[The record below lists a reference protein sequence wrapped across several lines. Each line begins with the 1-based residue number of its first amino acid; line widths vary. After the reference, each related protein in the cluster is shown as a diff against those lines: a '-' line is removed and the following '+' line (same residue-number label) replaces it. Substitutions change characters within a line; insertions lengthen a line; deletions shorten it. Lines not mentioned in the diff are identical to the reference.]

1 MFAINSRS
9 YLLPNVVMR
18 MLFIRKISS
27 SSSYITEFQS
37 LLGNENVQTNDL
49 DSFNQD
55 WLKSHRGKSDIVLF
69 PRNTNDVSNILGYC
83 NQNNLKCVI
92 QSGNTSLVC
101 GATPWQN
108 EIIISMK
115 KLNKI
120 LSFDEI
126 TGVLHCE
133 SGCILQNLEEFVQ
146 QKQRLIPYDL
156 GAKGSCMIGGNLAT
170 NAGGLRFI
178 KFGPLHSNVLGLEIV
193 MANGKILNLM
203 NSMRKDN
210 TGYHLRHLF
219 IGSEGTLGIIT
230 KVSIICPMDYKFKKI
245 FLVACENFNK
255 LIELFRMVQEDFNEN
270 LSCFEMMD
278 ESSMNV
284 VVENLRLPYPLSRS
298 YPFYSLFEL
307 SANDE
312 SSLDQRFTKHYE
324 KLVNKSIILDGTYAN
339 DSDSEK
345 FHKLK
350 SYRESIS
357 EGLRLDGCSYK
368 YDVSL
373 PLNVYYEVVN
383 VMRKRLSSSL
393 SSSNNV
399 VRICG
404 YGHMGDGNMHFNVT
418 SKKFDQQIL
427 NQIEPFLYEFV
438 AKNNGSI
445 SAEHGIGVKKRKFLH
460 YSKSDEAIKL
470 MQQMKQLFDPKSI
483 LNPHVLF

>member
-1 MFAINSRS
+1 MFRINSRP
-9 YLLPNVVMR
+9 YLLLTNAVR
-18 MLFIRKISS
+18 FLFTRKLS
-27 SSSYITEFQS
+27 SSSYIADFQS
-37 LLGNENVQTNDL
+37 LIGKQNVLTTDL
-49 DSFNQD
+49 DPFNQD
-55 WLKSHRGKSDIVLF
+55 WLKSHCGRSDVVLL
-69 PRNTNDVSNILGYC
+69 PRQTTDVSKILRYC
-83 NQNNLKCVI
+83 NQNDLKCVV

-115 KLNKI
+115 KMNQI
-120 LSFDEI
+120 ISFDEI

-193 MANGKILNLM
+193 MANGEILDLM
-203 NSMRKDN
+203 SSMRKDN

-230 KVSIICPMDYKFKKI
+230 KVSILCPKDFKCKKV
-245 FLVACENFNK
+245 FLFSLENFNK
-255 LIELFRMVQEDFNEN
+255 LIELFQMIQEDFSEN
-270 LSCFEMMD
+270 LSCFEMID
-278 ESSMNV
+278 ESSMKAVVDNLNV
-284 VVENLRLPYPLSRS
+284 SFPLSSKS

-307 SANDE
+307 SSNDE
-312 SSLDQRFTKHYE
+312 SSLDQRFAKHYE
-324 KLVNKSIILDGTYAN
+324 KLVKKSIILDGTYAN
-339 DSDSEK
+339 DSDGEK
-345 FHKLK
+345 FRKLK
-350 SYRESIS
+350 SYRETIT
-357 EGLRLDGCSYK
+357 EGLRIDGYSYK
-368 YDVSL
+368 YDISL
-373 PLNVYYEVVN
+373 PMNVYYEVVN
-383 VMRKRLSSSL
+383 VMRKRLSSST
-393 SSSNNV
+393 SNF

-418 SKKFDQQIL
+418 SRQFDEQIL
-427 NQIEPFLYEFV
+427 NLIEPFLYEYV
-438 AKNNGSI
+438 AKYNGSI

-460 YSKSDEAIKL
+460 YSKNDEAIKL
-470 MQQMKQLFDPKSI
+470 MQQMKRMFDPKSI